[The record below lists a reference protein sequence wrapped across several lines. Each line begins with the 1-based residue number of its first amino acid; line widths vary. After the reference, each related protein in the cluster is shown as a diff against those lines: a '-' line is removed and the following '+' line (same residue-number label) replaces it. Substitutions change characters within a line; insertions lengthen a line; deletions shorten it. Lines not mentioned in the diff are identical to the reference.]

1 MFDPS
6 EDGIPYE
13 WDWNVGYETLDED
26 DARISEYEPKRVA
39 RLKYEAGLSK
49 RDKEMWSTS
58 STRNKDMKICSVMI
72 RKVHTLKEGC
82 RNIIRLKALIHSNG
96 REQRRL
102 ASAKSKKVV
111 KFKGISFFSK
121 YHNII
126 SR

>member
-13 WDWNVGYETLDED
+13 WDWKVGYETLDED

-49 RDKEMWSTS
+49 RDKEMWSSS
-58 STRNKDMKICSVMI
+58 STRKKDMKICSVII
-72 RKVHTLKEGC
+72 RKVH
-82 RNIIRLKALIHSNG
+82 IRLKALIHSNG